1 MSEMIDKYWNKLVEM
16 IYEWRSILNKASK
29 PSPEE
34 LSAIMKVVGLATIII
49 GVLAYV
55 IRLLAVLFLFS

>member
-1 MSEMIDKYWNKLVEM
+1 MIDKYWNKFLEL

-29 PSPEE
+29 PSPGE
-34 LSAIMKVVGLATIII
+34 LNAILKVVGLATVVI

-55 IRLLAVLFLFS
+55 IRLLAVLFLFK

>member
-1 MSEMIDKYWNKLVEM
+1 MVIAKYWDRFVEM

-34 LSAIMKVVGLATIII
+34 LNAVLKVVGLGTIVIGII
-49 GVLAYV
+49 SYV
-55 IRLLAVLFLFS
+55 IRLLAVMFLFR